1 MRTSLFLISIAIL
14 LSGCDLNNTDK
25 SSALPYLGPFEIE
38 YNELDNGDVVA
49 DTSFHVIPEWVFVNQ
64 HGAQVGTEQYAG
76 HVYVADFFFTH
87 CPTICPIMTSQMS
100 RLHDMLDQENLM
112 GNVKLLSHT
121 VDPKRDDPARLL
133 EYMEIVGVES
143 ENWHFVTGYPEEL
156 DLQTREG
163 YLVTAFESD
172 SAEGGFF
179 HTDQFVLIDRTG
191 HIRGYYDG
199 TSTTEVNQLFEDIKT
214 LKDE

>member
-1 MRTSLFLISIAIL
+1 
-14 LSGCDLNNTDK
+14 
-25 SSALPYLGPFEIE
+25 
-38 YNELDNGDVVA
+38 
-49 DTSFHVIPEWVFVNQ
+49 
-64 HGAQVGTEQYAG
+64 
-76 HVYVADFFFTH
+76 
-87 CPTICPIMTSQMS
+87 MS
-100 RLHDMLDQENLM
+100 RLHDMLEQENLI

-143 ENWHFVTGYPEEL
+143 ESWYFVTGHPEEL

-179 HTDQFVLIDRTG
+179 HTDQFVLIDRIG

-199 TSTTEVNQLFEDIKT
+199 TSTTEVNQLFDDIKK
-214 LKDE
+214 LNDE

>member
-14 LSGCDLNNTDK
+14 LAGCDLDITDK

-49 DTSFHVIPEWVFVNQ
+49 DTSFHVIPEWTFVNQ
-64 HGAQVGTEQYAG
+64 HGKKVGTEQYVG

-100 RLHDMLDQENLM
+100 RLHDMLEQENLI
-112 GNVKLLSHT
+112 GHVKLLSHT

-143 ENWHFVTGYPEEL
+143 ESWHFVTGYPEEL

-179 HTDQFVLIDRTG
+179 HTDQFVLIDRIG

-199 TSTTEVNQLFEDIKT
+199 TSTTEVNQLFDDIKT
-214 LKDE
+214 LNDE